1 MIRREA
7 VVACRRCF
15 VTSQTVIKY
24 GGYRQSNLILF
35 GSCSCTW
42 FLRGKKETK
51 KNMASI
57 FRASLRPFFRA
68 VDQTFFPRS
77 CPVRW
82 KSASSQA
89 QVKLIILRKRITN
102 QMCSYIITSY
112 SWLVFRIFCKVKV
125 TVSTPYK
132 NYEVMYFQNT
142 TTRTTSH
149 EHFVLSSYSNF
160 LGLDL
165 YSFRGARC
173 HHLRSSFKGIL
184 DFLSSFVFIP

>member
-1 MIRREA
+1 MIELLKSVSRVPTRIPAKMCAERYTLSVTHLIAWLPNQMIRREA

-35 GSCSCTW
+35 GSCSCTS

-57 FRASLRPFFRA
+57 FRASLLPFFRA

-89 QVKLIILRKRITN
+89 QVKLLILRKRITN
-102 QMCSYIITSY
+102 RMCSYIITSY

-142 TTRTTSH
+142 TTPKRI
-149 EHFVLSSYSNF
+149 
-160 LGLDL
+160 D
-165 YSFRGARC
+165 
-173 HHLRSSFKGIL
+173 
-184 DFLSSFVFIP
+184 

>member
-1 MIRREA
+1 
-7 VVACRRCF
+7 
-15 VTSQTVIKY
+15 
-24 GGYRQSNLILF
+24 
-35 GSCSCTW
+35 
-42 FLRGKKETK
+42 
-51 KNMASI
+51 MASI

-102 QMCSYIITSY
+102 RMCSYIITSY

-142 TTRTTSH
+142 TTPKRI
-149 EHFVLSSYSNF
+149 
-160 LGLDL
+160 G
-165 YSFRGARC
+165 
-173 HHLRSSFKGIL
+173 
-184 DFLSSFVFIP
+184 

>member
-24 GGYRQSNLILF
+24 GGCRHSNLILF
-35 GSCSCTW
+35 GSCLCTS
-42 FLRGKKETK
+42 FLPGKKETK

-102 QMCSYIITSY
+102 RMCSYIIIVIITSY

-132 NYEVMYFQNT
+132 SYDVMYFQNMT
-142 TTRTTSH
+142 TPKRI
-149 EHFVLSSYSNF
+149 
-160 LGLDL
+160 D
-165 YSFRGARC
+165 
-173 HHLRSSFKGIL
+173 
-184 DFLSSFVFIP
+184 

>member
-1 MIRREA
+1 MIRREV

-24 GGYRQSNLILF
+24 GGCHQSNLILF
-35 GSCSCTW
+35 GSCSCTS

-102 QMCSYIITSY
+102 RMCSYIITSY

-132 NYEVMYFQNT
+132 NYDVMYFQNMT
-142 TTRTTSH
+142 TPKRI
-149 EHFVLSSYSNF
+149 
-160 LGLDL
+160 D
-165 YSFRGARC
+165 
-173 HHLRSSFKGIL
+173 
-184 DFLSSFVFIP
+184 